1 MRKQLTLCWLR
12 VKDED
17 KEGEIIAAF
26 ERVFFG
32 CRFKFLK
39 EFGEW
44 QMEDEEFS
52 DLVNLSKVEEVV
64 EQYRDSLDGFACSVF
79 FRRRGLLVEWSLKP
93 I

>member
-1 MRKQLTLCWLR
+1 MRKQLTLCWLK
-12 VKDED
+12 VKED
-17 KEGEIIAAF
+17 KEREVIEAF

-44 QMEDEEFS
+44 QLEDEEFS
-52 DLVNLSKVEEVV
+52 DLVSLSKVEEVFQ
-64 EQYRDSLDGFACSVF
+64 QYRDSLDGFSCSVF
-79 FRRRGLLVEWSLKP
+79 FRRKGLLVEWSLRL